1 MLVDI
6 IMPKMGE
13 SITEGT
19 IIEWRK
25 KIGDNVEKDEIFLEI
40 GTDKVDSEIPASAS
54 GILVEILAEPNDV
67 VDVGKVIG
75 RIDTDT
81 KAAIRTPIQDQSKP
95 IIPKDTEATQMEK
108 PVRKTTPKKLGG
120 KRKSFFTPS

>member
-40 GTDKVDSEIPASAS
+40 GTDKS
-54 GILVEILAEPNDV
+54 
-67 VDVGKVIG
+67 
-75 RIDTDT
+75 
-81 KAAIRTPIQDQSKP
+81 
-95 IIPKDTEATQMEK
+95 
-108 PVRKTTPKKLGG
+108 TPKSQHRCPVFWLKYWRNQTMWLMWVM
-120 KRKSFFTPS
+120 

>member
-40 GTDKVDSEIPASAS
+40 GTDKVLSLIH
-54 GILVEILAEPNDV
+54 I
-67 VDVGKVIG
+67 
-75 RIDTDT
+75 
-81 KAAIRTPIQDQSKP
+81 
-95 IIPKDTEATQMEK
+95 
-108 PVRKTTPKKLGG
+108 
-120 KRKSFFTPS
+120 

>member
-40 GTDKVDSEIPASAS
+40 GTDKVDSETQHRC
-54 GILVEILAEPNDV
+54 LVSWLKYWPNQTMWLMWV
-67 VDVGKVIG
+67 K
-75 RIDTDT
+75 
-81 KAAIRTPIQDQSKP
+81 
-95 IIPKDTEATQMEK
+95 
-108 PVRKTTPKKLGG
+108 
-120 KRKSFFTPS
+120 